1 MITLAPPPAPG
12 LIAVGADRWRV
23 VDRDGVVRGLIAT
36 TVTPS
41 GLRFRALR
49 FHVASRAFH
58 PVGDFWSAAEAAETL
73 RLSR

>member
-23 VDRDGVVRGLIAT
+23 VDRDGIVRGLIESGAT
-36 TVTPS
+36 PA
-41 GLRFRALR
+41 GMRFRALR
-49 FHVASRAFH
+49 FHVASRTFR
-58 PVGDFWSAAEAAETL
+58 PVGEFWSAAEAADTL